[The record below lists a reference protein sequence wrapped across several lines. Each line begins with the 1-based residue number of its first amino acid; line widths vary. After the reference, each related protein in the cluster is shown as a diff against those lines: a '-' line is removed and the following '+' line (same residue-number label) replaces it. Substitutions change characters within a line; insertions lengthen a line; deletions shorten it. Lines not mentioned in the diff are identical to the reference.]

1 MMYDERFFVLSNE
14 SELIDIDD
22 AVTPRLAA
30 AINGEAFPTICCF
43 ALYAPHWP
51 RVINLINV
59 CTVLRT
65 YVCMNVRVLCLDL
78 CVFFIVVGVV
88 WL

>member
-1 MMYDERFFVLSNE
+1 MMYDERFFVLPNE

-43 ALYAPHWP
+43 ALYAPH
-51 RVINLINV
+51 
-59 CTVLRT
+59 
-65 YVCMNVRVLCLDL
+65 
-78 CVFFIVVGVV
+78 
-88 WL
+88 